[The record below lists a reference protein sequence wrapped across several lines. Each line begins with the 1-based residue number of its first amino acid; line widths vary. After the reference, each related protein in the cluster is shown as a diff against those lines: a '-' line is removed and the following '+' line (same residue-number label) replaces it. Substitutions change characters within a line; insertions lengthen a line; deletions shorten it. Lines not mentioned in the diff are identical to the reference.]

1 MAKRY
6 SIEEACKTP
15 MNEEFSDIDSEDL
28 LDSEIECNSSSVSY
42 SKINS
47 NREIDF
53 SG

>member
-1 MAKRY
+1 
-6 SIEEACKTP
+6 

-42 SKINS
+42 SEIDS
-47 NREIDF
+47 DRENDF